1 MYTWSH
7 KKKLKRLL
15 RIRNLLGGGQNHLE
29 KFDRM
34 DKTFFRYMTQIPSI
48 LGQFSV
54 GVCVCVCVCGR
65 ARAGVCVW

>member
-1 MYTWSH
+1 M
-7 KKKLKRLL
+7 
-15 RIRNLLGGGQNHLE
+15 E

-54 GVCVCVCVCGR
+54 GVCVCVCVCVGAR
-65 ARAGVCVW
+65 ARVCVCGEWMPNPAVCYIVFFHIFEQLK

>member
-1 MYTWSH
+1 M
-7 KKKLKRLL
+7 
-15 RIRNLLGGGQNHLE
+15 E

-54 GVCVCVCVCGR
+54 GVCVCVCVCVCVGAR
-65 ARAGVCVW
+65 ARGCVCVVSGCQTLPSAILYFSISLNS